1 MGSFQY
7 IIITCGIRK
16 LELSKKYLTIT
27 FAVILLIVPLFF
39 GIYTEFLIVNDF
51 SLFTLAYLLIGFVF
65 LLVLGKVMEFF
76 MYKGTSKETM
86 KHHEV
91 INALLNKNGK
101 TILFVFFPLTMIMEE
116 FIFRY
121 YLIGVLLYQ
130 LKLGLFLAI
139 LISSVIFS
147 LYHLHIWFKFKNLK
161 ILISYLI
168 SSFLLALYNG
178 YLLITL
184 GIFVCIIVHTILVF
198 ILYYNLYKK
207 LS

>member
-1 MGSFQY
+1 MF
-7 IIITCGIRK
+7 
-16 LELSKKYLTIT
+16 
-27 FAVILLIVPLFF
+27 PLFF
-39 GIYTEFLIVNDF
+39 GIYTEFLIINDLN
-51 SLFTLAYLLIGFVF
+51 LFTLAYLLIGFLF
-65 LLVLGKVMEFF
+65 LLVLGKVMEHF
-76 MYKGTSKETM
+76 MYKGASKETM
-86 KHHEV
+86 KHHDI

-101 TILFVFFPLTMIMEE
+101 IILFVFFPLTMIMEE

-121 YLIGVLLYQ
+121 YLMGVLLHQ
-130 LKLGLFLAI
+130 LKLGLILAI
-139 LISSVIFS
+139 LISSIVFS

-178 YLLITL
+178 FLLITL
-184 GIFVCIIVHTILVF
+184 GIFVCIIVHTCLVF

>member
-1 MGSFQY
+1 MY
-7 IIITCGIRK
+7 
-16 LELSKKYLTIT
+16 LSKKYLTIT
-27 FAVILLIVPLFF
+27 LVVIILMFPLFF
-39 GIYTEFLIVNDF
+39 GIYTEFLIINDLN
-51 SLFTLAYLLIGFVF
+51 LFTLAYLLIGFLF
-65 LLVLGKVMEFF
+65 LLVLGKVMEHF
-76 MYKGTSKETM
+76 MYKGASKETM
-86 KHHEV
+86 KHHDI

-101 TILFVFFPLTMIMEE
+101 IILFVFFPLTMIMEE

-121 YLIGVLLYQ
+121 YLMGVLLHQ
-130 LKLGLFLAI
+130 LKLGLILAI
-139 LISSVIFS
+139 LISSIVFS
-147 LYHLHIWFKFKNLK
+147 LYHLHIWFKFKDLNV
-161 ILISYLI
+161 LISYLI

>member
-1 MGSFQY
+1 M
-7 IIITCGIRK
+7 
-16 LELSKKYLTIT
+16 SKKYLFIT
-27 FAVILLIVPLFF
+27 LAVIILIFPLFF
-39 GIYTEFLIVNDF
+39 GIYTEFLIINDF
-51 SLFTLAYLLIGFVF
+51 TLFILAYLLIGFVF
-65 LLVLGKVMEFF
+65 LLVLGKVMEHF
-76 MYKGTSKETM
+76 MYKGANKEIM
-86 KHHEV
+86 KHHDV

-101 TILFVFFPLTMIMEE
+101 IILLVFFPLTMIMEE

-121 YLIGVLLYQ
+121 YLMGLLLFQ
-130 LKLGLFLAI
+130 LKLGLILAI
-139 LISSVIFS
+139 LISSLVFS

-168 SSFLLALYNG
+168 SSFLLAIYNG

-184 GIFVCIIVHTILVF
+184 GIFACIIVHTILVF

>member
-1 MGSFQY
+1 MESFQY
-7 IIITCGIRK
+7 IIITYGIRK
-16 LELSKKYLTIT
+16 LELSRKYLTIT
-27 FAVILLIVPLFF
+27 FAVIILIVPLFF

-51 SLFTLAYLLIGFVF
+51 SLFNLVYLLIGFVF
-65 LLVLGKVMEFF
+65 LLGLGKAMEHF
-76 MYKGTSKETM
+76 MYKGASKETM
-86 KHHEV
+86 KHHDV
-91 INALLNKNGK
+91 INALLNKDGK

-121 YLIGVLLYQ
+121 YLMGLLLFQ
-130 LKLGLFLAI
+130 LKLGLILVI
-139 LISSVIFS
+139 LISSVVFS

-168 SSFLLALYNG
+168 SSFLF
-178 YLLITL
+178 TL

>member
-1 MGSFQY
+1 M
-7 IIITCGIRK
+7 
-16 LELSKKYLTIT
+16 SKKYLFIT
-27 FAVILLIVPLFF
+27 LAVIILIFPLFF
-39 GIYTEFLIVNDF
+39 GIYTEFLIINDF
-51 SLFTLAYLLIGFVF
+51 TLFILAYLVIGFVF
-65 LLVLGKVMEFF
+65 LLVLGKVMEHF
-76 MYKGTSKETM
+76 MYKGANKEIM
-86 KHHEV
+86 KHHDV

-101 TILFVFFPLTMIMEE
+101 IILLVFFPLTMIMEE

-121 YLIGVLLYQ
+121 YLMGLLLFQ
-130 LKLGLFLAI
+130 LKLGLILVI
-139 LISSVIFS
+139 LISSVFFS

-168 SSFLLALYNG
+168 SSFLLAIYNG

-184 GIFVCIIVHTILVF
+184 GIFACIIVHTILVF

>member
-1 MGSFQY
+1 MY
-7 IIITCGIRK
+7 
-16 LELSKKYLTIT
+16 LSKKYLFIT
-27 FAVILLIVPLFF
+27 LAVIILIFPLFF
-39 GIYTEFLIVNDF
+39 GIYTEFLIINDF
-51 SLFTLAYLLIGFVF
+51 TLFTLAYLLVGFVF
-65 LLVLGKVMEFF
+65 LLVLGKVMDHF
-76 MYKGTSKETM
+76 MYKGASKETM
-86 KHHEV
+86 KHHDV

-101 TILFVFFPLTMIMEE
+101 FILLVFFPLTMIMEE

-121 YLIGVLLYQ
+121 YLMGLLLLQ
-130 LKLGLFLAI
+130 LKLGLILVI
-139 LISSVIFS
+139 LISSVVFS

-168 SSFLLALYNG
+168 SSFLLGIYNG

-184 GIFVCIIVHTILVF
+184 GIFACIIVHTILVF

>member
-1 MGSFQY
+1 MY
-7 IIITCGIRK
+7 
-16 LELSKKYLTIT
+16 LSKKYLFIT
-27 FAVILLIVPLFF
+27 LAVIILIFPLFF
-39 GIYTEFLIVNDF
+39 GIYTEFLIINDF
-51 SLFTLAYLLIGFVF
+51 TLFILAYLLIGFVF
-65 LLVLGKVMEFF
+65 LLVLGKVMEHF
-76 MYKGTSKETM
+76 MYKGANKEIM
-86 KHHEV
+86 KHHDV

-101 TILFVFFPLTMIMEE
+101 IILLVFFPLTMIMEE

-121 YLIGVLLYQ
+121 YLMGLLLFQ
-130 LKLGLFLAI
+130 LKLGLILAI
-139 LISSVIFS
+139 LISSLVFS

-168 SSFLLALYNG
+168 SSFLLAIYNG

-184 GIFVCIIVHTILVF
+184 GIFACIIVHTILVF

>member
-1 MGSFQY
+1 MY
-7 IIITCGIRK
+7 
-16 LELSKKYLTIT
+16 LSKKYLFIT
-27 FAVILLIVPLFF
+27 LAVIILIFPLFF
-39 GIYTEFLIVNDF
+39 GIYTEFLIINDF
-51 SLFTLAYLLIGFVF
+51 TLFILAYLLIGFVF
-65 LLVLGKVMEFF
+65 LLVLGKVMEHF
-76 MYKGTSKETM
+76 MYKGANKEIM
-86 KHHEV
+86 KHHDV

-101 TILFVFFPLTMIMEE
+101 IILLVFFPLTMIMEE

-121 YLIGVLLYQ
+121 YLMGLLLFQ
-130 LKLGLFLAI
+130 LKLGLILAI
-139 LISSVIFS
+139 LISSLIFS

-161 ILISYLI
+161 ILIGYLI
-168 SSFLLALYNG
+168 SSFLLAIYNG

>member
-1 MGSFQY
+1 LY
-7 IIITCGIRK
+7 
-16 LELSKKYLTIT
+16 LSKKYLTIT
-27 FAVILLIVPLFF
+27 LVVIILIFPLFF
-39 GIYTEFLIVNDF
+39 GIYTEFLIINDF
-51 SLFTLAYLLIGFVF
+51 NLFILAYLIIGFVF
-65 LLVLGKVMEFF
+65 LLVLGKVMEYF
-76 MYKGTSKETM
+76 MDKGASKEIM
-86 KHHEV
+86 KYHDV

-101 TILFVFFPLTMIMEE
+101 IILLVFFPLTMIMEE

-130 LKLGLFLAI
+130 LKLGLILAI
-139 LISSVIFS
+139 LISSIVFS

-184 GIFVCIIVHTILVF
+184 GILACIITHTVLVF
-198 ILYYNLYKK
+198 ILYYNIYKK

>member
-1 MGSFQY
+1 MY
-7 IIITCGIRK
+7 
-16 LELSKKYLTIT
+16 LSKKYLTIT
-27 FAVILLIVPLFF
+27 LAVIILLFPLFF
-39 GIYTEFLIVNDF
+39 GIYTEFLIINDF
-51 SLFTLAYLLIGFVF
+51 TLFTLAYLLIGFVF
-65 LLVLGKVMEFF
+65 LLVLGKVMEHF
-76 MYKGTSKETM
+76 MYKGASKETM
-86 KHHEV
+86 KHHDV
-91 INALLNKNGK
+91 LNALLNKNGK

-121 YLIGVLLYQ
+121 YLMGLLLFQ
-130 LKLGLFLAI
+130 LKLGLILVI
-139 LISSVIFS
+139 LISSVVFS

-161 ILISYLI
+161 ILIGYLI
-168 SSFLLALYNG
+168 SSFLLAIYNG